1 LRILASTPL
10 ESSRIDGADRR
21 RLLAVTQPDP
31 TQSNGTSQIVCTYDL
46 LDDLTTVNFLGQTRS
61 FAYDGLGRQTAACN
75 PESVPDGSNINP
87 AVSCSTSPLPQTGV
101 VRYTYDSNGNLH
113 TRTDARGIVTTYGA
127 PDGLNRPT
135 GVTYSDGTSTVRAQ
149 TLATPVGPKEHP
161 SMAREHWTECIESG
175 FADHALG
182 TPVVI
187 DDSGKRPFPFRPVHY
202 SVKGDV
208 ATRKRDVVGP

>member
-1 LRILASTPL
+1 MAATIRSAFRTEHDLDAAERSSGYGDTIRLNETLLSQPRKRGELIVQVIRRQQPHHGFGACRDATILFGCGDL
-10 ESSRIDGADRR
+10 
-21 RLLAVTQPDP
+21 VT
-31 TQSNGTSQIVCTYDL
+31 
-46 LDDLTTVNFLGQTRS
+46 
-61 FAYDGLGRQTAACN
+61 
-75 PESVPDGSNINP
+75 NIW
-87 AVSCSTSPLPQTGV
+87 AG
-101 VRYTYDSNGNLH
+101 G
-113 TRTDARGIVTTYGA
+113 
-127 PDGLNRPT
+127 
-135 GVTYSDGTSTVRAQ
+135 RAQ

-187 DDSGKRPFPFRPVHY
+187 NDSGKRPLPFRPVHY